1 MSTTL
6 NLTDGVEEVDFA
18 PGAQMSFM
26 AHLDELR
33 HRIVRSVVFVF
44 VALLACWFVSD
55 HIYNFLAVPIKTA
68 LAEAQRRQLPVTGL
82 AGALPAVS
90 LASLQEGAV
99 SKYTFAESI
108 KLGQSIVPPGTTVA
122 ARVAHDADGRKV
134 LLMDETLIVGNT
146 MLPGGTLL
154 PFDFTAAP
162 PDELAGSDEKLIVN
176 TAMEPF
182 SLYVKVSLYAAVCL
196 ALPFLLWQVWGFISP
211 GLHPHERGY
220 VIPFISLSSISFFIG
235 AAFAYYI
242 LFPPAA
248 VYLLG
253 LGKDFKLYLKADDYF
268 DFIILIMLAMGI
280 VFQMPAVTYVL
291 SRIGLVTASLLIRSW
306 RISTV
311 VIVCAAAVLS
321 PTNDVLNMLLF
332 AAPMVVLYV
341 ISIFVAWLCEKQR
354 VVPA

>member
-1 MSTTL
+1 
-6 NLTDGVEEVDFA
+6 
-18 PGAQMSFM
+18 M

-33 HRIVRSVVFVF
+33 RRIVRSVAFVF

-55 HIYNFLAVPIKTA
+55 HIYNFLAVPIQTA

-90 LASLQEGAV
+90 LASLQEGAI

-122 ARVAHDADGRKV
+122 ARVAQDASGRKV
-134 LLMDETLIVGNT
+134 LLMDEPLIVGHS
-146 MLPGGTLL
+146 MLPIGTLL
-154 PFDFTAAP
+154 PLNFAAP
-162 PDELAGSDEKLIVN
+162 PDEMTGLNDKLIVS

-220 VIPFISLSSISFFIG
+220 VIPFISLSSISFFVG
-235 AAFAYYI
+235 AAFAYYVI
-242 LFPPAA
+242 FPPAA
-248 VYLLG
+248 VYLLS

-291 SRIGLVTASLLIRSW
+291 SRIGLVTATFLIRSW
-306 RISTV
+306 RVSSV
-311 VIVCAAAVLS
+311 VIAGAAAVLS

-354 VVPA
+354 VSPA